1 MLNIILFGPPGSG
14 KGTQS
19 TMIVEKYNLK
29 HLSTGDILRREIKN
43 ETELGL
49 LAESYIS
56 KGRLV
61 PDDVIIDIL
70 LQTIDSDTKSY
81 KGIILD
87 GFPRTLVQA
96 EALEEMLKT
105 RSEDISVLIEIQV
118 DEDLLLKRLL
128 ARSEVSGR
136 SDDNLETIH
145 KRFEI
150 YRSQSLPACDYYKKL
165 NKYVAVNGVGTV
177 DEVFNR
183 ISAVIDS
190 HI

>member
-29 HLSTGDILRREIKN
+29 HLSTGDILRLEIKN

-56 KGRLV
+56 KGKLV

-70 LQTIDSDTKSY
+70 LQTIDNDSKSY

-96 EALEEMLKT
+96 EALEEMLKA
-105 RSEDISVLIEIQV
+105 RNEDVSVLIEIQV

-136 SDDNLETIH
+136 SDDNLVTIH

-165 NKYVAVNGVGTV
+165 NKYVAVDGVGTV

-183 ISAVIDS
+183 VSAVIDS